1 MLRSSIE
8 RVTFRHE
15 FMLKGMDA
23 AQPPGTYEIEIDEE
37 QLEGLSFMAYRRVST
52 AVRIPS
58 GIRGSTSSQI
68 FPISHLDL
76 EAALARDC
84 SLEATP
90 CA

>member
-8 RVTFRHE
+8 RVTFRHG

-23 AQPPGTYEIEIDEE
+23 AQPPGTYEIEIEE
-37 QLEGLSFMAYRRVST
+37 EPLEGLSFLAYRRIST
-52 AVRIPS
+52 AIRIPS
-58 GIRGSTSSQI
+58 AIRGSTSSQI

-76 EAALARDC
+76 EAALAGDRGTEGT
-84 SLEATP
+84 S